1 MNDERFNFTIDINTL
16 IKQKLGFEAYFILHC
31 ISTND
36 EDLMLSYIQNCK
48 QINTDIFKQ
57 LQKDGLINIEE
68 NKEGKIYFKLLSL
81 TNNSLERSF
90 GPTPTIDLEKQFGEF
105 RAFYPSNVKQ
115 GLTTR
120 RLHGNLSK
128 CKKLYEK
135 LLMETTHEIL
145 CKCAD
150 LYTQEKFKTGNQI
163 YMQNL
168 ETWLN
173 QKNYEQYLD
182 DIKKTTNFTTI
193 TNFTDDI

>member
-1 MNDERFNFTIDINTL
+1 MENKFNFLVDINTL
-16 IKQKLGFEAYFILHC
+16 IAHKMGFESYFVLHC
-31 ISTND
+31 IATKN
-36 EDLMLSYIQNCK
+36 EALMLSYTRNCK
-48 QINTDIFKQ
+48 LIDTTVFRQ
-57 LQKDGLINIEE
+57 LEKNNYITIDGE
-68 NKEGKIYFKLLSL
+68 KEGKIYFKLLSL
-81 TNNSLERSF
+81 ASF
-90 GPTPTIDLEKQFGEF
+90 GEEILRDSITPIDLEKQFGEF
-105 RAFYPSNVKQ
+105 RACYPSSVKS
-115 GLTTR
+115 GLTSR

-145 CKCAD
+145 CKCAE

-182 DIKKTTNFTTI
+182 DVEKTTNFTTN
-193 TNFTDDI
+193 TDFTDDI